1 MVLEDMITLGK
12 KKNQYK
18 VFSRMNYIVVI
29 RNIINKDMGR
39 RKKIKKEELVWWS
52 LKILINQI
60 KCMGVFIY
68 WLGQSNLKKY
78 IYETIMDMWALPGYL
93 VILRSFFDLLVY

>member
-39 RKKIKKEELVWWS
+39 RKKIKKEELV
-52 LKILINQI
+52 
-60 KCMGVFIY
+60 
-68 WLGQSNLKKY
+68 
-78 IYETIMDMWALPGYL
+78 
-93 VILRSFFDLLVY
+93 